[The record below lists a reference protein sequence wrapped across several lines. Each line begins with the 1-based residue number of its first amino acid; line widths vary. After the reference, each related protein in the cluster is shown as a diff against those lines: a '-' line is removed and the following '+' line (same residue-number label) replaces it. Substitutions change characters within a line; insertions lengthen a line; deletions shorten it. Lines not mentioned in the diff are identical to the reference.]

1 MSSGINTIENL
12 LSDRGI
18 EEESAYSLHPMEELT
33 DWIKDRNERLTV
45 RVEQIG
51 LEGCEPWYYDEECL
65 RCYPSAGH

>member
-18 EEESAYSLHPMEELT
+18 EEESAYSLHTIEELT

-45 RVEQIG
+45 RVEQIR
-51 LEGCEPWYYDEECL
+51 LEGCVPW
-65 RCYPSAGH
+65 